1 MGVSIHKHVRLQ
13 RLQQAALAQGLRLQA
28 ELKHREPAPE
38 ILAMAETV
46 QADLIVVVSTIIKLY
61 LLSK

>member
-1 MGVSIHKHVRLQ
+1 
-13 RLQQAALAQGLRLQA
+13 LQA
-28 ELKHREPAPE
+28 QLKHREPAAE

>member
-28 ELKHREPAPE
+28 QLKQREPAAE

>member
-13 RLQQAALAQGLRLQA
+13 RLQQPALAQELRLQA
-28 ELKHREPAPE
+28 QLKHREAAAE
-38 ILAMAETV
+38 ILAMAEAV